1 MCLPSL
7 GTSEPTVRT
16 PDWSRPM
23 GFYSSLQG
31 LPYPY
36 VCYVCLCVSHFSPRR
51 GSRRPGFADVGPKV
65 LIRYYYHSYGAQ
77 FLCWRLSLGENG
89 NAPDRERRPAELI
102 SPEAALYGH
111 WMEWRESNRS
121 GRPLFMGD
129 TLRLTGAVCHVPP
142 Q

>member
-7 GTSEPTVRT
+7 GTSVPTVRT

-23 GFYSSLQG
+23 GLYPSLQG

-51 GSRRPGFADVGPKV
+51 GFRRLGFADVGPKV

-77 FLCWRLSLGENG
+77 FLCCRLSLGEDG
-89 NAPDRERRPAELI
+89 K
-102 SPEAALYGH
+102 SPTY
-111 WMEWRESNRS
+111 
-121 GRPLFMGD
+121 
-129 TLRLTGAVCHVPP
+129 
-142 Q
+142 